1 MPVAGEPSAEMP
13 VLAEDWLRPDLELA
27 ARV

>member
-1 MPVAGEPSAEMP
+1 MRVAGEPSADMP
-13 VLAEDWLRPDLELA
+13 VLVEDWLRPDLEWA